1 MGNRVAHLFLLLV
14 LCYGLTMA
22 VGLYREEKEDWRGDS
37 EETQIGREQE
47 WFLLQDS
54 KRVMKTDAGD
64 MRVLRNYGGRIMD
77 RPIHIGFITME
88 PRSLF
93 VPQYMDSSLI
103 LFVRTDDELLA
114 ELMHKYLPH
123 FLSTS
128 LGFITNF
135 LKEHAVGEAR
145 VGLIYE
151 DELAER
157 RLKIGDIYRIP
168 AGSAFYLMNAEEGQR
183 LHIIC
188 SIDPSESLGLGVF
201 QSFFI
206 GGGTYPTS
214 ILAGF
219 ELETLSTAFNVTTD
233 EVREIMTRQ
242 QEGPIVF
249 IGDSRAPRLSP
260 WTKFL
265 KLKEQD
271 RLEHLKRLVKFQQ
284 QPSQGEEQ
292 MTWSWRKLLN
302 SVFGQENK
310 KKGEKAGK
318 SPNSYN
324 IYDRRPD
331 FRNNYGWSIAL
342 DESDYQP
349 LKHSGVGVYLVNLTA
364 GSMMAP
370 HVNPTATEY
379 GIVLRGSGRIQIVFP
394 NGTQAMDARVKEGD
408 VFWVPRYFPFCQ
420 IAARSG
426 PFEFF
431 GFTTSARKN
440 RPQFLVGSSSIL
452 QTLGSPELAAAF
464 GVSKDR
470 IDHVISAQ
478 REAVIL
484 PSASAAPP
492 DEEEEVTKFEKVQK
506 VIKSFGN
513 GMIMGFD

>member
-1 MGNRVAHLFLLLV
+1 MGNGAAHLLLLLV
-14 LCYGLTMA
+14 LCYGVTMA
-22 VGLYREEKEDWRGDS
+22 VGLYREEKEDWRGDRNETHIDR
-37 EETQIGREQE
+37 EEE
-47 WFLLQDS
+47 WLLLQDS
-54 KRVMKTDAGD
+54 KPVVKTDAGE
-64 MRVLRNYGGRIMD
+64 MRVLRNYGGRIID
-77 RPIHIGFITME
+77 RPMHIGFITME
-88 PRSLF
+88 PRTLF
-93 VPQYMDSSLI
+93 VPQYIDSSLI
-103 LFVRTDDELLA
+103 LFIRT
-114 ELMHKYLPH
+114 
-123 FLSTS
+123 
-128 LGFITNF
+128 
-135 LKEHAVGEAR
+135 GEAK
-145 VGLIYE
+145 VGLIYK

-183 LHIIC
+183 LNIIC
-188 SIDPSESLGLGVF
+188 SIDPSESLGLGFF
-201 QSFFI
+201 QSFYI

-233 EVREIMTRQ
+233 EVTEIMTRQ
-242 QEGPIVF
+242 HEGPIVF
-249 IGDSRAPRLSP
+249 VGDSRAPRPSL

-265 KLKEQD
+265 QLKEQD
-271 RLEHLKRLVKFQQ
+271 RLQHLKRMVKFQQ

-292 MTWSWRKLLN
+292 RTWSWRKLLI
-302 SVFGQENK
+302 SIFGQENK
-310 KKGEKAGK
+310 KKGEKVGK
-318 SPNSYN
+318 SPDSYN

-349 LKHSGVGVYLVNLTA
+349 LKYSGIGVYLVNLTA
-364 GSMMAP
+364 GSMLAP

-394 NGTQAMDARVKEGD
+394 NGTQAMDAIVKEGD
-408 VFWVPRYFPFCQ
+408 AFWVPRYFPFCQ

-431 GFTTSARKN
+431 GFTTSAREN
-440 RPQFLVGSSSIL
+440 RPQFLVGANSIL
-452 QTLGSPELAAAF
+452 QTLRSPVLAAAF
-464 GVSKDR
+464 GVSEDR
-470 IDHVISAQ
+470 INRVIKAQ

-492 DEEEEVTKFEKVQK
+492 DEEEGVAKFERVQK

-513 GMIMGFD
+513 EVIMGFD

>member
-1 MGNRVAHLFLLLV
+1 MGNRVAHLLLLLV

-37 EETQIGREQE
+37 EETQTGREQE
-47 WFLLQDS
+47 WFMLQDS
-54 KRVMKTDAGD
+54 KRVVKTDAGD

-93 VPQYMDSSLI
+93 VPQYIDSSLI
-103 LFVRTDDELLA
+103 LFVRT
-114 ELMHKYLPH
+114 
-123 FLSTS
+123 
-128 LGFITNF
+128 
-135 LKEHAVGEAR
+135 GEAR

-260 WTKFL
+260 WTRFL
-265 KLKEQD
+265 SLKEQD
-271 RLEHLKRLVKFQQ
+271 RLQHLKRLVKFQQ
-284 QPSQGEEQ
+284 QPSEGEEQ

-318 SPNSYN
+318 SPDSYN

-370 HVNPTATEY
+370 HMNPTATEF

-420 IAARSG
+420 IADRSG

-452 QTLGSPELAAAF
+452 QTLRSPELAAAF
-464 GVSKDR
+464 GVSEDR

-492 DEEEEVTKFEKVQK
+492 DEVEEVVAKFEKVQK
-506 VIKSFGN
+506 VIKSVGN